1 MKTFI
6 EVQGPLNESS
16 IMDITNS
23 QIIIKIY
30 KKLKMIYNRIIKN
43 KEIIKFQNRDLEYP
57 HKIKAK
63 IV

>member
-43 KEIIKFQNRDLEYP
+43 KENYKQIYKLIVKVMSG
-57 HKIKAK
+57 KIT
-63 IV
+63 I